1 MFNWLKKTAKKTEDT
16 IEQAGKDLSDT
27 SEKMQA
33 VLNESSDSVKVIVKI
48 LTIALGVSI
57 LTNCIT
63 IFATLSKHKA
73 RKMPTITIQNLYLGG
88 PKE

>member
-73 RKMPTITIQNLYLGG
+73 RKMPTITIQNLYLGD
-88 PKE
+88 KK